1 MKNKIV
7 KIIIFAVAILDCL
20 LALFFAFR
28 FDDQKKDNF
37 IQAQQIQSNCPQL
50 LSDLQT
56 ATIENLPAVV
66 ETYQTNLRAFND
78 SLNNVQLQKDILYT
92 YLQDLKSLTDEA
104 KFEEYKANFA
114 TRAESLFAKCDN
126 KDVLVEGFNKVNS
139 FKDLESCIND
149 VEKQYNAMKQ
159 DYLQGRNYLKAA
171 NSLIGRADMI
181 NTSASETK
189 KTADLTD
196 LQNDLKAFK
205 SNAKLEN
212 AFILVA
218 YLLLGVTVFMMLF
231 FALTRIV
238 KEFKTSYKILVV
250 LALFAII
257 VFIGY
262 IIGSPVL
269 TPNAIKAGLTSH
281 GFKMVNAA
289 AFTLY
294 VSLITALLAILVTSI
309 LNAVKNRK

>member
-7 KIIIFAVAILDCL
+7 NIIIFAVAILDCL

-37 IQAQQIQSNCPQL
+37 VQAQQIQSNCPQL
-50 LSDLQT
+50 LTDLQA
-56 ATIENLPAVV
+56 ATTETLPAVV
-66 ETYQTNLRAFND
+66 ETYQTNLRNFND
-78 SLNNVQLQKDILYT
+78 SLNSVQLQKDILYT
-92 YLQDLKSLTDEA
+92 YLSDLKSLTDEA
-104 KFEEYKANFA
+104 KFEDYKANFA

-126 KDVLVEGFNKVNS
+126 KQALVDGFNKVNS
-139 FKDLESCIND
+139 
-149 VEKQYNAMKQ
+149 
-159 DYLQGRNYLKAA
+159 
-171 NSLIGRADMI
+171 I

-212 AFILVA
+212 AFIFVA

-250 LALFAII
+250 LALFAVI

-262 IIGSPVL
+262 AIGSPVL
-269 TPNAIKAGLTSH
+269 TPNAIKAGLSSS

-294 VSLITALLAILVTSI
+294 VSLITALLAIIGTSI
-309 LNAVKNRK
+309 VSAVKNRK

>member
-7 KIIIFAVAILDCL
+7 NIIIFAVAILDCL

-37 IQAQQIQSNCPQL
+37 VQAQQIQSNCPQL
-50 LSDLQT
+50 LTDLQA
-56 ATIENLPAVV
+56 ATTETLPAVV
-66 ETYQTNLRAFND
+66 ETYQTNLRNFND
-78 SLNNVQLQKDILYT
+78 SLNSVQLQKDILYT
-92 YLQDLKSLTDEA
+92 YLSDLKSLTDEA
-104 KFEEYKANFA
+104 KFEDYKANFA

-126 KDVLVEGFNKVNS
+126 KQALVDGFN
-139 FKDLESCIND
+139 
-149 VEKQYNAMKQ
+149 KQ
-159 DYLQGRNYLKAA
+159 DYLQNRNYLKAA
-171 NSLIGRADMI
+171 NALVGRADMI

-212 AFILVA
+212 AFIFVA

-250 LALFAII
+250 LALFAVI

-262 IIGSPVL
+262 AIGSPVL
-269 TPNAIKAGLTSH
+269 TPNAIKAGLSSS

-294 VSLITALLAILVTSI
+294 VSLITALLAIIGTSI
-309 LNAVKNRK
+309 VSAVKNRK

>member
-7 KIIIFAVAILDCL
+7 NIIIFAVAILDCL

-28 FDDQKKDNF
+28 FDDQKKENF
-37 IQAQQIQSNCPQL
+37 IQAQQIQSKCPQL

-56 ATIENLPAVV
+56 ATTETLPAVV
-66 ETYQTNLRAFND
+66 ETYQTDLRAFND
-78 SLNNVQLQKDILYT
+78 SLNSVQLQKDILFT
-92 YLQDLKSLTDEA
+92 YLQDLKSLTDEQ
-104 KFEEYKANFA
+104 KFEEYKAGFA
-114 TRAESLFAKCDN
+114 TRAEGLFAKYND
-126 KDVLVEGFNKVNS
+126 KDALVEGFGKVNT
-139 FKDLESCIND
+139 FKDLESYINS
-149 VEKQYNAMKQ
+149 VEKQYNTMKQ
-159 DYLQGRNYLKAA
+159 DYLQDRNYLKAA

-189 KTADLTD
+189 KAADLTAMQD
-196 LQNDLKAFK
+196 DLKAFK

-212 AFILVA
+212 AFIVVA
-218 YLLLGVTVFMMLF
+218 YLLLCITVFLMLF

-238 KEFKTSYKILVV
+238 KEFKTSYKILLV

-262 IIGSPVL
+262 AIGSPVL
-269 TPNAIKAGLTSH
+269 TPSAIKAGLTSK

-294 VSLITALLAILVTSI
+294 VSLITALLSIIVTSI
-309 LNAVKNRK
+309 LSAVKNRK